1 MPRNTKVGE
10 FELTCPEST
19 LSPKSR
25 EEARSST
32 RPPSPAESG
41 GETVRKGWEKH
52 KRGGEMR
59 QRPFSCS
66 VATAPRRYL
75 QKKRC
80 LHIIGGLE
88 STSVAHIRQ
97 RTGWHLHF
105 LTRPFVLT
113 WAVLSTCARLDLL
126 AGFLRGKR
134 WGKRK
139 NGIRFR
145 CGGKSVY
152 VVLFDSGDA
161 HFSEAF
167 LLGFGQ
173 QQRSASGRLA
183 GFFTGTFNDKNSLWN
198 NAARTVGDGGILP
211 EH

>member
-41 GETVRKGWEKH
+41 GERVRKGWEKH

-75 QKKRC
+75 QKKDVY
-80 LHIIGGLE
+80 
-88 STSVAHIRQ
+88 T
-97 RTGWHLHF
+97 
-105 LTRPFVLT
+105 
-113 WAVLSTCARLDLL
+113 LSE
-126 AGFLRGKR
+126 
-134 WGKRK
+134 
-139 NGIRFR
+139 
-145 CGGKSVY
+145 V
-152 VVLFDSGDA
+152 
-161 HFSEAF
+161 
-167 LLGFGQ
+167 
-173 QQRSASGRLA
+173 
-183 GFFTGTFNDKNSLWN
+183 
-198 NAARTVGDGGILP
+198 
-211 EH
+211 